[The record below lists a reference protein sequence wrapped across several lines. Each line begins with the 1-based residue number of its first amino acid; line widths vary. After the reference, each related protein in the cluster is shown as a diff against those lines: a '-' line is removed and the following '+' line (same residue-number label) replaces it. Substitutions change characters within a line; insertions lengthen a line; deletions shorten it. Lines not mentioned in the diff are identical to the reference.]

1 MSIYLKNNELDVEKY
16 TNISFYSNN
25 YSILYTAVAK
35 VGCTTLKKWFTLIE
49 HIDYDKYK
57 NQFSEEVGSDLF
69 VHDVLESWNHAN
81 RSEIVK
87 SYTHALQEEKVF
99 KFSLTRNPYSRIFSA
114 WQSKILLEEPLQ
126 ISQFPLDF
134 RQVFIRNSLDVA
146 QAFEKFLEYLIQL
159 RNIENIH
166 WMPQCLQ
173 ILPMHI
179 KYDFIGKLEELEK
192 FTARLQAHCESIKK
206 PFVNPFEYRE
216 NTTLLPL
223 QECYLTQR
231 SIEIIKILYRDDF
244 ALFEYD
250 TDCTQYVKNPL
261 ELEQEQMLLHFTQQI
276 RSKHN
281 RIGDGF
287 SIIEN
292 QKTTIENHRAKIA
305 TLQNNKWYRFGQYSR
320 KRKIWVICK
329 VLSKKLYIYWLV
341 QPFAQAI
348 KKIRIKRQHE
358 HFIKNQNLPKEAKGT
373 IALMTVVIMKEN
385 ILFLDEWLNHHY
397 KMGANHIYLYDNSK
411 VEKMGF
417 FDENV
422 NADIVPQVQNKH
434 QVNYENLLGDT
445 EANKRLNQILEK
457 YKDKL
462 TVVTWSKKDKDGFIR
477 YFQEDAI
484 KDFINKAKGRYE
496 YGLHIDT
503 DEFMISRKGLNLKD
517 IIKILYKNR
526 ASTACFGQRWFL
538 SRFKALN
545 RPVLSITT
553 SATKDTYVN
562 SKSMF
567 LVNVVDTTK
576 IHTGNIHK
584 MDSLFGILEVE
595 FNDMIFHHYN
605 QNGFADEYKPLPHI
619 KGSTIQEH
627 IEMKEILAQ
636 NPIDNYDSEKYL
648 ITNHDK

>member
-69 VHDVLESWNHAN
+69 VHDVLGSWNHAN

-292 QKTTIENHRAKIA
+292 QKTTIENQKTTIEHQKTTIEHQKTTIEHQKTTIEHQKTTIDNQRVKIA
-305 TLQNNKWYRFGQYSR
+305 TLQNNKWYRFGQYSH
-320 KRKIWVICK
+320 KRKIWVIGK
-329 VLSKKLYIYWLV
+329 VTTKALRIHWVLRPLALLAKKLI
-341 QPFAQAI
+341 QPNN
-348 KKIRIKRQHE
+348 KK
-358 HFIKNQNLPKEAKGT
+358 T
-373 IALMTVVIMKEN
+373 
-385 ILFLDEWLNHHY
+385 
-397 KMGANHIYLYDNSK
+397 
-411 VEKMGF
+411 
-417 FDENV
+417 
-422 NADIVPQVQNKH
+422 
-434 QVNYENLLGDT
+434 
-445 EANKRLNQILEK
+445 
-457 YKDKL
+457 
-462 TVVTWSKKDKDGFIR
+462 
-477 YFQEDAI
+477 
-484 KDFINKAKGRYE
+484 
-496 YGLHIDT
+496 
-503 DEFMISRKGLNLKD
+503 
-517 IIKILYKNR
+517 
-526 ASTACFGQRWFL
+526 
-538 SRFKALN
+538 
-545 RPVLSITT
+545 
-553 SATKDTYVN
+553 
-562 SKSMF
+562 
-567 LVNVVDTTK
+567 
-576 IHTGNIHK
+576 
-584 MDSLFGILEVE
+584 
-595 FNDMIFHHYN
+595 
-605 QNGFADEYKPLPHI
+605 
-619 KGSTIQEH
+619 
-627 IEMKEILAQ
+627 
-636 NPIDNYDSEKYL
+636 
-648 ITNHDK
+648 